1 MIGKPVILSVNTKV
15 RSSHLVKPSEL
26 PQTLLTVS
34 AICLFSVILT
44 GAPVDVVLSVVGD
57 AKGFAAKI
65 SAGFSED

>member
-1 MIGKPVILSVNTKV
+1 M
-15 RSSHLVKPSEL
+15 VKPSPL
-26 PQTLLTVS
+26 PHTLLTVS

-65 SAGFSED
+65 SAGFSDV

>member
-1 MIGKPVILSVNTKV
+1 MNPRVL
-15 RSSHLVKPSEL
+15 RSPHLVKPSAL

-65 SAGFSED
+65 SAGFSDV